1 MLPGVFQL
9 EVQIV
14 PPPQQLNPAPIMA
27 EPIPHVAEDFDWLS
41 YLANHPAAQTIF
53 ESKVVV
59 EDKNTKAPAAA
70 AKAGGCVLGAT
81 EPKCMQPSRISNSRA
96 SCLA

>member
-1 MLPGVFQL
+1 MFPT
-9 EVQIV
+9 
-14 PPPQQLNPAPIMA
+14 PIMA
-27 EPIPHVAEDFDWLS
+27 EPILHVAEDFDWLS

-53 ESKVVV
+53 ESKVIV
-59 EDKNTKAPAAA
+59 EDKNTKAPAAPA
-70 AKAGGCVLGAT
+70 EAGGCVLGAT